1 MPATPVFFRGSLTLE
16 SVNFGYCVTYKIQ
29 RKQTEEEK
37 GNGEWMVAI
46 VNVLM
51 RPASNYDDSA
61 FVFVHA
67 LQQEQRQQEMAQVL
81 GLEGHVEPVGR
92 TRTRRILRDQNRAEI
107 RL

>member
-1 MPATPVFFRGSLTLE
+1 
-16 SVNFGYCVTYKIQ
+16 
-29 RKQTEEEK
+29 
-37 GNGEWMVAI
+37 MVAI

-67 LQQEQRQQEMAQVL
+67 VQQEQRQQEMTQVV
-81 GLEGHVEPVGR
+81 GLEGHVKSIGR
-92 TRTRRILRDQNRAEI
+92 TRTRRILRNQNRADI